1 VIEGIIRNELGLT
14 AWSLTVEPMI
24 HPLHARNAN
33 FHFMELETLKDLYIH
48 ELKDL
53 HSAERQLVKALP
65 KLAKTAINVA
75 AAK

>member
-1 VIEGIIRNELGLT
+1 
-14 AWSLTVEPMI
+14 
-24 HPLHARNAN
+24 
-33 FHFMELETLKDLYIH
+33 MELETLKDLYIH

>member
-1 VIEGIIRNELGLT
+1 
-14 AWSLTVEPMI
+14 MI

>member
-1 VIEGIIRNELGLT
+1 VESVIN
-14 AWSLTVEPMI
+14 
-24 HPLHARNAN
+24 PLRPRNAN

-48 ELKDL
+48 QLKDL

-65 KLAKTAINVA
+65 QMAKTAINVA